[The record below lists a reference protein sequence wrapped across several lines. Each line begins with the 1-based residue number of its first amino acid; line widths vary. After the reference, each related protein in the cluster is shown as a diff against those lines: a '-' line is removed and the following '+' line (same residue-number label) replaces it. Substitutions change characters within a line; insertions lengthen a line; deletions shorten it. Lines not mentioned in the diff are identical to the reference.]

1 LLKYTM
7 IWRMF
12 FLFSFTYTRD

>member
-1 LLKYTM
+1 
-7 IWRMF
+7 MF

>member
-1 LLKYTM
+1 M